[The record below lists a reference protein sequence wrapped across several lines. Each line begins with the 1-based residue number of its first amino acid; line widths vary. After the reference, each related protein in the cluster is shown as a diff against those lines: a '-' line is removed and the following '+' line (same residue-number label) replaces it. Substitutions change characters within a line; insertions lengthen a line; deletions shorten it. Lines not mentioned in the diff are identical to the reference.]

1 MKIKKYDNKSE
12 RLILTGMIVD
22 EAVLRRIAANS
33 QKNMFKSK
41 YANLIS
47 KWCIKFYDK
56 YGDAPMNHIEYLF
69 ESWSAKTNDKETVKI
84 VSKFLDSLSQEYEEL
99 LEESNSAYTIDLAG
113 AHFNKVKL
121 DRHTEKIQGDLERGL
136 TDDAVN
142 SACSFD
148 RIEMGVGEIVNVMQD
163 KEAIREAFKAKGKP
177 IIEYPGAMGRF
188 LKGAFERDGF
198 VAFMGS
204 EGRGKSFLLED
215 VAFRATLQRRRVA
228 YFEAG
233 DMSQKQVMLR
243 LMTRISKRPLKAKTI
258 DYPIGIEKNEDYS
271 VSVETQEKKY
281 KNALSWQKAYKA
293 CKQVMKRRVKS
304 KNPYLKLSCHPNST
318 LSVGM
323 IADRIEQW
331 TKDDWVPDVIV
342 IDYADILL
350 MNTPGL
356 EGRDLINDTWKKLRS
371 LSQKYHCLVV
381 TATQANAGS
390 YNTTVVTR
398 KNFSEDKRKLAHVT
412 GMIGINQKD
421 PEEKDL
427 GVMRLNWVKLR
438 GEDFSEK
445 QVIFIAG
452 CLSIANPIIKS
463 TF

>member
-1 MKIKKYDNKSE
+1 MKIQRYDNKAE

-22 EAVLRRIAANS
+22 ADVLRRISANA

-41 YANLIS
+41 YANLIA
-47 KWCIKFYDK
+47 KWCIKFYRM
-56 YGDAPMNHIEYLF
+56 YGDVPMNHIEYLF
-69 ESWSAKTNDKETVKI
+69 ESWSAKKRDKETIKL
-84 VSKFLDSLSQEYEEL
+84 VSKFLDTLSQDYEVL
-99 LEESNSAYTIDLAG
+99 SEESNSAYTIDLAG
-113 AHFNKVKL
+113 AYFNKVKL
-121 DRHTEKIQGDLERGL
+121 EKHTEKIQGDLERGL

-148 RIEMGVGEIVNVMQD
+148 RIEMGVGEAIDVLQD
-163 KEAIREAFKAKGKP
+163 KEAIREAFKDKGEP
-177 IIEYPGAMGRF
+177 IIKYPGAMGRF
-188 LKGAFERDGF
+188 LRGAYERDGF
-198 VAFMGS
+198 IAFMGS

-215 VAFRATLQRRRVA
+215 VAFRGMLQRRRVA

-243 LMTRISKRPLKAKTI
+243 LMTRVARRPLAAKTI
-258 DYPIGIEKNEDYS
+258 EYPIGIEKNDDYS
-271 VSVETQEKKY
+271 VSVETQDKIY
-281 KNALSWQKAYKA
+281 RDRLSWQKAYKA
-293 CKQVMKRRVKS
+293 CKKLMHSRIKS
-304 KNPYLKLSCHPNST
+304 KKPYLKLSCHPNST

-323 IADRIEQW
+323 IADRIENW
-331 TKDDWVPDVIV
+331 TKEDWVPDVIV

-381 TATQANAGS
+381 TATQADAGS
-390 YNTTVVTR
+390 YDTIVVTR

-421 PEEKDL
+421 PDEKDL

-438 GEDFSEK
+438 NEDFSEK
-445 QVIFIAG
+445 QVVFIAG